1 MKKIIFFIA
10 LFFCFN
16 VIFSQNVQIEGRSNT
31 PNTLVRLFVIDDFVS
46 WEEKLLAQ
54 TQTDSEGFFSLQVS
68 ISDICF
74 AHIAFNSERSDIIL
88 SPNTSFKIDVECRSR
103 DTLFSY
109 FDRFPPAILIEKV
122 NDNNL
127 NKQIATIDNFT
138 SAFILDHFN
147 DLYRKRR
154 YELLDSL
161 KKRVFKIILNPSVY
175 VKQYADY
182 KIATVKQ
189 AVNRGENRKLM
200 NDYFIGKP
208 VLYNQPAYFELFK
221 SLFSNYFNSTTSF
234 TAQEFNKTFLAGYD
248 AFRNYLKNDTLLAKN
263 NRLAE
268 LIIIE
273 NLNQLYHQQAEYQET
288 VLYYINEIGKKT
300 PYNEHKTIAQNLYK
314 KLSRMAIDSPAPDF
328 KLVDQHGKTHQLADY
343 KNYFVL
349 LQFIDKHCIVCS
361 KQLDELK
368 LLQDEFGAKVKFITL
383 ATEDAYAE
391 TRKLFEQKNIS
402 WPLLNLGKD
411 VMLLE
416 AYQTSIFPDYI
427 ILKPNNKVGMAPA
440 PEPEQY
446 LDYHLRHII
455 SHE

>member
-1 MKKIIFFIA
+1 MKKIIFFIV
-10 LFFCFN
+10 LFLCIK
-16 VIFSQNVQIEGRSNT
+16 VVSSQNVRIEGRSNK
-31 PNTLVRLFVIDDFVS
+31 PNTLVRLLAVDDFVS
-46 WEEKLLAQ
+46 WEEKLLTQ
-54 TQTDSEGFFSLQVS
+54 TQTDSDGNFSLQAS

-74 AHIAFNSERSDIIL
+74 VHIAFDRERTDLIL
-88 SPNTSFKIDVECRSR
+88 SPNASFNIYVECHSR

-109 FDRFPPAILIEKV
+109 FDRLPPAIRIEKV
-122 NDNNL
+122 NDNDL
-127 NKQIATIDNFT
+127 NKQIAQIDNLT

-161 KKRVFKIILNPSVY
+161 DKSVFKIIQNPSAY

-182 KIATVKQ
+182 KIATVRQ

-208 VLYNQPAYFELFK
+208 ILYNQPAYFELFK
-221 SLFSNYFNSTTSF
+221 SLFSNYFNSTTYF
-234 TAQEFNKTFLAGYD
+234 TAQEFNRTFLAGYE

-263 NRLAE
+263 NRLTE

-273 NLNQLYHQQAEYQET
+273 NLNQLYHEQAEYQKT

-328 KLVDQHGKTHQLADY
+328 KLTDQHGKTHQLADY
-343 KNYFVL
+343 KNHFVL
-349 LQFIDKHCIVCS
+349 LQFIDKHCLVCS

-383 ATEDAYAE
+383 ATEDAYTE

-402 WPLLNLGKD
+402 WQLLNLGKD
-411 VMLLE
+411 FMLLE
-416 AYQTSIFPDYI
+416 AYQVSIFPDYI

-446 LDYHLRHII
+446 LDYHLRRII
-455 SHE
+455 GK